1 VSLPFLFEIGVE
13 EIPDWMIPDALE
25 NLLVLFEKLEIPH
38 ESVRLDATPRRLVLR
53 AEGLPER
60 QADSQERVLGPAK
73 SAPPQA
79 LEGFARKQ
87 GVKPEDLTVE
97 TTPKGEYYSFIRKVP
112 GRLTKDI
119 LAAALPGIILQ
130 IYFPKTMYWTGKG
143 GPRFIRPIRWIVAML
158 GQEIVPFELAGV
170 RSGALTSGHRRLG
183 AKEIAVTP
191 ADYVERLRDHRV
203 ILSAEERRNRIREGL
218 AGVRV
223 KSDPALLET
232 LVYLTEYPTP
242 IVGSFDPRF
251 LELPEEVLITVM
263 RHHQKY
269 FSVEDAEGKL
279 APQFATVMNID
290 ADPEGIVR
298 RGNER
303 VLRARFNDA
312 RFFWETDQKKKLAS
326 RLPDLAHVTFQA
338 KLGSYRDKTKRIMA
352 LVKELGGKPVAV
364 RAARLCKCDLSTEL
378 VKEFTELQ
386 GVVGGLYARAQ
397 GERAEVWQAIYDHYK
412 PESMEDAIPRHL
424 AGRQVSL
431 ADKLDTL
438 RGCFRVGL
446 IPTGSRDP
454 FALRRAAQGVVRIIV
469 EGKLN
474 VSLDALLASDGAGH
488 ARPLQA
494 DPPNPD
500 PGAAHAQPPADPPTP
515 DVGAGHAPPAPANP
529 LRDFMQDRVKF
540 YFKDHRGFKYD
551 EVNAAMAAGWSNLV
565 DLEARLTRI
574 QKLRATPD
582 FEPLAASFK
591 RIRNILV
598 QAGFTGG
605 GAIEQNLLEPGPELE
620 LYEEFTRIAGQPI
633 ESVISK
639 LRPRVDLFFDKVLVN
654 APDPGVRQ
662 NRLTLLHTLL
672 AEFSTMADFSE
683 IVTNS

>member
-1 VSLPFLFEIGVE
+1 MSLPFLFEIGVE

-25 NLLVLFEKLEIPH
+25 NLRLLFEKLEIPY
-38 ESVRLDATPRRLVLR
+38 ESVTLDATPRRLVLR
-53 AEGLPER
+53 AEGLPAR

-79 LEGFARKQ
+79 VEGFARKQ
-87 GVKPEDLTVE
+87 GVKPQDLAIE
-97 TTPKGEYYSFIRKVP
+97 TTPKGDYYSFIRNVP

-119 LAAALPGIILQ
+119 LAEALPGIVLQ
-130 IYFPKTMYWTGKG
+130 IYFPKTMYWTGKS
-143 GPRFIRPIRWIVAML
+143 GPRFIRPIRWIVALL
-158 GQEIVPFELAGV
+158 GEEIVPFELAGV

-191 ADYVERLRDHRV
+191 ADYVERLRHHYV

-223 KSDPALLET
+223 KPDPALLET
-232 LVYLTEYPTP
+232 LVYLTEFPTP
-242 IVGSFDPRF
+242 IVGSFDPQF
-251 LELPEEVLITVM
+251 LELPEEVLVTVM

-269 FSVEDAEGKL
+269 FSVEDAQGKL

-290 ADPEGIVR
+290 ADPEGFVR
-298 RGNER
+298 GGNER

-312 RFFWETDQKKKLAS
+312 RFFWETDQKKKLAD

-352 LVKELGGKPVAV
+352 LVKELGGKPSAV
-364 RAARLCKCDLSTEL
+364 RAAKLSKCDLSTEL

-454 FALRRAAQGVVRIIV
+454 FGLRRAAQGVVRILV
-469 EGKLN
+469 EGKIAVPL
-474 VSLDALLASDGAGH
+474 LDLLEG
-488 ARPLQA
+488 
-494 DPPNPD
+494 NPQL
-500 PGAAHAQPPADPPTP
+500 AA
-515 DVGAGHAPPAPANP
+515 
-529 LRDFMQDRVKF
+529 FFEDRVKF

-565 DLEARLTRI
+565 DLEARLMRI
-574 QKLRATPD
+574 RTLRPTPD

-591 RIRNILV
+591 RIHNILV

-605 GAIEQNLLEPGPELE
+605 GAIDQSLLEPGPELE
-620 LYEEFTRIAGQPI
+620 LYEEFIGIAGQPI

-639 LRPRVDLFFDKVLVN
+639 LRPKVDLFFDKVLVN
-654 APDPGVRQ
+654 APDATIRQ

>member
-25 NLLVLFEKLEIPH
+25 NLHVLFEKLEIPH

-53 AEGLPER
+53 AEGLPAR

-73 SAPPQA
+73 SAPVQA
-79 LEGFARKQ
+79 VEGFARKQ
-87 GVKPEDLTVE
+87 GVKPEDLAIE

-119 LAAALPGIILQ
+119 LAAALPGIILR

-158 GQEIVPFELAGV
+158 GDEIVPFELAGV

-191 ADYVERLRDHRV
+191 ADYVERLRDHYV
-203 ILSAEERRNRIREGL
+203 ILSAEERRGRIRDGL

-223 KSDPALLET
+223 KPDPALLET

-242 IVGSFDPRF
+242 IVGSFDPQF
-251 LELPEEVLITVM
+251 LELPEEVLVTVM

-269 FSVEDAEGKL
+269 FSVEDAERKL

-290 ADPEGIVR
+290 ADPEGFVR
-298 RGNER
+298 GGNER

-312 RFFWETDQKKKLAS
+312 RFFWETDQKKKLAD

-397 GERAEVWQAIYDHYK
+397 GERTEVWQAIYDHYK
-412 PESMEDAIPRHL
+412 PESMEDAIPRNL

-454 FALRRAAQGVVRIIV
+454 FGLRRAAQGVVRILV
-469 EGKLN
+469 EGKIAVPL
-474 VSLDALLASDGAGH
+474 LDLLESNQQLVAF
-488 ARPLQA
+488 LE
-494 DPPNPD
+494 
-500 PGAAHAQPPADPPTP
+500 
-515 DVGAGHAPPAPANP
+515 
-529 LRDFMQDRVKF
+529 DRVKF

-565 DLEARLTRI
+565 DLEARLARI
-574 QKLRATPD
+574 RTLRATPD

-605 GAIEQNLLEPGPELE
+605 GAIDQSLLEPGPELE
-620 LYEEFTRIAGQPI
+620 LYEEFTKIAGQPI
-633 ESVISK
+633 ESAISK

-654 APDPGVRQ
+654 APDAGVRQ